1 MTPRPPPPKP
11 SLPRLNTS
19 PAIFSEERSARSI
32 SPKSETE
39 KPQRSRKGFFRH
51 RSSPA
56 SSERSRSSSSS
67 RIGNACYNISSPV
80 LVRTSLCLPD
90 TGEIPGY
97 ASPVFDSSEVS
108 PIAPPSWRDS
118 CQYMSTYVPPEIA
131 EENEDDDN
139 FANYMSRFSFGE
151 RVSTGLSPPPSHA
164 RASPGRLR
172 TSDKPLP
179 SLPEEASLHAPSPLR
194 NPPVAFTS
202 EPPRSHF
209 SISTTSTTLTSPT
222 DSHFGFSETP
232 SICDSHE
239 DEELGDEY
247 NSGDAFTYNPAIVGA
262 ERSGF
267 SGYSLPEGDY
277 ASEQTL
283 RKATPLSPLTQNASA
298 FPCATTAFGLREDG
312 SEMSALEELLNE
324 MGYLGKVI
332 AGK

>member
-1 MTPRPPPPKP
+1 M
-11 SLPRLNTS
+11 L
-19 PAIFSEERSARSI
+19 SEERPARSI
-32 SPKSETE
+32 SPRSENE
-39 KPQRSRKGFFRH
+39 KLQRSRKGFFRR
-51 RSSPA
+51 RSSPT

-67 RIGNACYNISSPV
+67 RVGNACYNISSPV
-80 LVRTSLCLPD
+80 LVTTSLGLPD
-90 TGEIPGY
+90 TGETSEH
-97 ASPVFDSSEVS
+97 ASSVFDSSEVS
-108 PIAPPSWRDS
+108 PIAPSSLRDS
-118 CQYMSTYVPPEIA
+118 SHQYMSMYVPPEIT

-151 RVSTGLSPPPSHA
+151 IISTGLSPPPSHA

-179 SLPEEASLHAPSPLR
+179 PLPEELSLHAPSPLR
-194 NPPVAFTS
+194 TPPVAFTS
-202 EPPRSHF
+202 ELPRSHF
-209 SISTTSTTLTSPT
+209 SVSTISTTLTSPT

-239 DEELGDEY
+239 YEDLGDDN
-247 NSGDAFTYNPAIVGA
+247 NSGDAFTYNPAVAEA

-277 ASEQTL
+277 VSEQTL
-283 RKATPLSPLTQNASA
+283 RKVTPLSPMTQNASV
-298 FPCATTAFGLREDG
+298 FPRATTAFGLQREDG

-324 MGYLGKVI
+324 MGYLGEVI